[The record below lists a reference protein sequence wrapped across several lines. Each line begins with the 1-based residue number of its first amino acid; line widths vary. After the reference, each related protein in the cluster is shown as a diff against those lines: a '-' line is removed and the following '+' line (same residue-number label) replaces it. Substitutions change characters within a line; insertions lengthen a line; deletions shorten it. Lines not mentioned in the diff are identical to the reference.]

1 LKTSAHEIIGMAYG
15 EMKEDERK
23 GTNISGGVFT
33 KNIWPR
39 LVEPFARSVAC
50 IANAQMHNV

>member
-1 LKTSAHEIIGMAYG
+1 MAYG
-15 EMKEDERK
+15 EMKEDEGK

-33 KNIWPR
+33 KNIWPW